1 MIRVLIADDHPII
14 RSGIASEL
22 LRYDDIQLIG
32 EALNGDDAL
41 QKSIELQPDVLILD
55 INMPGKKAV
64 QVVRELR
71 GIPKAPAV
79 LILTAYGD
87 PENVIGMLTAGARG
101 FLLKDSDPGDIVVAV
116 RMIYSGKA
124 WISPMVAG
132 ALVESMTERKEG
144 DIIQQLSSREMEILR
159 YVAQGYSN
167 TQVAEFMKISEGT
180 VKNHVMNIYAKL
192 NIHTRSELVAWAW
205 KNDILR
211 G

>member
-205 KNDILR
+205 KNDILH